1 MELSAQFLC
10 ALFKRGNDELTNTS
24 CHTHAMLIL
33 QGSQVWSPRE
43 YSLFTSAL
51 FSCKLTFFS
60 PDSPGVFS
68 PGTKTFLIK
77 NVLVIPY
84 RASVT
89 KSPTKSLKI
98 QTETK
103 HPINLNYAHTSIN
116 THPMDFHPKFL
127 PPGIAIRPIVHWSK
141 TKSINTFIFSKTSQ
155 LWQLN
160 LESHSE

>member
-116 THPMDFHPKFL
+116 THPMDFHPKFFATGDCYSSNSSL
-127 PPGIAIRPIVHWSK
+127 VQNEVDQHFHLLENVSALAIKPR
-141 TKSINTFIFSKTSQ
+141 
-155 LWQLN
+155 
-160 LESHSE
+160 ES